1 MSHLK
6 IVALKNQKH
15 VSNSAIVIFFC
26 FEGGLL
32 ALFSIKNFFPVSN
45 QVLDLKLKALI
56 LDTIHHIDVVRT
68 LDSSGVRGAED
79 WLWQKQLRYYLE
91 GDSVK

>member
-1 MSHLK
+1 M
-6 IVALKNQKH
+6 
-15 VSNSAIVIFFC
+15 
-26 FEGGLL
+26 
-32 ALFSIKNFFPVSN
+32 SN

-79 WLWQKQLRYYLE
+79 WLWLKQLRYYLE
-91 GDSVK
+91 GDTVK

>member
-1 MSHLK
+1 MVSCLK
-6 IVALKNQKH
+6 KD
-15 VSNSAIVIFFC
+15 
-26 FEGGLL
+26 
-32 ALFSIKNFFPVSN
+32 FFPKKKFYAHFLSN

-91 GDSVK
+91 GDTVK